1 MDVTVSITGNNSNT
15 FIGSSSIQLSVLT
28 QPINSNIDAGDITA
42 YASYRDSIINLHTV
56 GLNISLNNLS
66 PVISKPIIANND
78 LITNIG
84 SINKLQESNE
94 VIVQPSS
101 KFAQKVDNIADFS
114 QINNSISD
122 FIEKV
127 STEALIV
134 NIDINSSLFEQLSK
148 NEAVFAETK
157 IIKGIFV

>member
-28 QPINSNIDAGDITA
+28 QPINSNIDAGNITA

-84 SINKLQESNE
+84 SINKLQESKE
-94 VIVQPSS
+94 VIIQPAS
-101 KFAQKVDNIADFS
+101 KFIEQVDAITDFS
-114 QINNSISD
+114 QINNKVTD
-122 FIEKV
+122 FVEKV

-134 NIDINSSLFEQLSK
+134 NFNTSSSLFEQVSK
-148 NEAVFAETK
+148 NEAMFAESK
-157 IIKGIFV
+157 IIKGKFV